1 MGILT
6 IISNRMKV
14 ALILSIVVALG
25 SSFTVSNRGGSDL
38 DYDYNDYSGDFFGS
52 DFSGS
57 GEMKFGSDDFFGS
70 DFSGSGEMRF
80 GSDFSGSDDFSG
92 DFFGSDFS
100 GSGEMRFGSDD
111 FFGS

>member
-1 MGILT
+1 MGIST
-6 IISNRMKV
+6 INLSNRMKV

-38 DYDYNDYSGDFFGS
+38 DYDYNDDFSGDFFGS

-70 DFSGSGEMRF
+70 DFSGS
-80 GSDFSGSDDFSG
+80 D
-92 DFFGSDFS
+92 DFS

-111 FFGS
+111 FFGSDFSGSGEMRFGL